1 MVTWRFRVPL
11 LSVRFRLPHP
21 LEVIGLSWPL
31 LRRLLCVLLTVS
43 LLSLFS
49 FPANAELISGTT
61 SVNFLAY
68 GRYGSSSTTYSWREW
83 GNAAFTGT
91 TGTLI
96 KTASLDYA
104 PDRLALSQIV
114 HGGLDQAVGSLTF
127 VVSFYC
133 TASVR
138 SSGSVTTPSNW
149 ISWSYGANWDKPA
162 GYTSFYRDENN
173 VRHEGPEVDV
183 RSFTANGALSSR
195 GLTLSVG
202 TYADEI
208 HPLLSI
214 GIGPVTGRYDAIAFT
229 PGSSNKNVVFN
240 GHSVVFTSIRMVAT
254 ASSGD
259 TEALKDIADAIVEG
273 NQILSAMYGDILAVC
288 NQIYQRTGSIL
299 ETQRLANTYLIAIRD
314 YLQSLNT
321 TTEAI
326 YSLLGAKFD
335 LLISTIQTESDDIQV
350 AIDKAVQ
357 DMIAYL
363 DAAFSGAVGQ
373 LPSVGDSLQ
382 DQSDALENQESQ
394 WMGSMTD
401 NFESLQM
408 GNFAFPVGIISGFGL
423 ITSIFSQLWDKL
435 GAYAAIYT
443 FPLFLGIALLLIG
456 RMSKFAGRSSSRKDG
471 E

>member
-1 MVTWRFRVPL
+1 M
-11 LSVRFRLPHP
+11 
-21 LEVIGLSWPL
+21 
-31 LRRLLCVLLTVS
+31 
-43 LLSLFS
+43 
-49 FPANAELISGTT
+49 
-61 SVNFLAY
+61 
-68 GRYGSSSTTYSWREW
+68 
-83 GNAAFTGT
+83 
-91 TGTLI
+91 
-96 KTASLDYA
+96 
-104 PDRLALSQIV
+104 
-114 HGGLDQAVGSLTF
+114 
-127 VVSFYC
+127 
-133 TASVR
+133 
-138 SSGSVTTPSNW
+138 
-149 ISWSYGANWDKPA
+149 
-162 GYTSFYRDENN
+162 
-173 VRHEGPEVDV
+173 
-183 RSFTANGALSSR
+183 
-195 GLTLSVG
+195 
-202 TYADEI
+202 
-208 HPLLSI
+208 
-214 GIGPVTGRYDAIAFT
+214 
-229 PGSSNKNVVFN
+229 VFN

-335 LLISTIQTESDDIQV
+335 LLISTIQTESDDIQA

-394 WMGSMTD
+394 WVGSMTD

>member
-1 MVTWRFRVPL
+1 M
-11 LSVRFRLPHP
+11 
-21 LEVIGLSWPL
+21 
-31 LRRLLCVLLTVS
+31 LLTVS

-49 FPANAELISGTT
+49 FPANAAVTDGIMSGT
-61 SVNFLAY
+61 FM
-68 GRYGSSSTTYSWREW
+68 RYGSSTASGTSLSWGQSQTGKFYPA
-83 GNAAFTGT
+83 GNAESGTQISFTYGT
-91 TGTLI
+91 ACRMSSIVKSDLTDVFGSITI
-96 KTASLDYA
+96 VFSYYA
-104 PDRLALSQIV
+104 EAIA
-114 HGGLDQAVGSLTF
+114 GKAAT
-127 VVSFYC
+127 
-133 TASVR
+133 
-138 SSGSVTTPSNW
+138 
-149 ISWSYGANWDKPA
+149 WSYGSKYDVPG
-162 GYTSFYRDENN
+162 GYKSYYRDDNN
-173 VRHEGPEVDV
+173 VEHAGGAVSV
-183 RSFTANGALSSR
+183 RTFKPVSASSGVSR
-195 GLTLSVG
+195 STGLTLETS
-202 TYADEI
+202 TFADEI
-208 HPLLSI
+208 HYLTTLRIAPAATVSSRSD
-214 GIGPVTGRYDAIAFT
+214 PIAFMI
-229 PGSSNKNVVFN
+229 SNTGQTNDRTNISIKC
-240 GHSVVFTSIRMVAT
+240 TSARCIVT

-335 LLISTIQTESDDIQV
+335 LLISTIQTESDDIQA

-394 WMGSMTD
+394 WVGSMTD

>member
-1 MVTWRFRVPL
+1 MRRYSLCLRF
-11 LSVRFRLPHP
+11 F
-21 LEVIGLSWPL
+21 
-31 LRRLLCVLLTVS
+31 LRRVVCVLLAVS
-43 LLSLFS
+43 LVNLFS
-49 FPANAELISGTT
+49 FPAEAELISGTT
-61 SVNFLAY
+61 SVDFRAY
-68 GRYGSSSTTYSWREW
+68 GSYGGAYGWHGW

-91 TGTLI
+91 TGTLT
-96 KTASLDYA
+96 KTAALDYA
-104 PDRLALSQIV
+104 PDRLALYQIV
-114 HGGLDQAVGSLTF
+114 HGGLDQAVGSLTL

-149 ISWSYGANWDKPA
+149 LSWTYGANWDKPA
-162 GYTSFYRDENN
+162 GYASFYRDENN
-173 VRHEGPEVDV
+173 VQHTGPAVDV

-195 GLTLSVG
+195 GLTLSVE
-202 TYADEI
+202 TYADEV

-214 GIGPVTGRYDAIAFT
+214 GIGAVPGQYNAIAFT
-229 PGSSNKNVVFN
+229 PGSTNSNVVFN
-240 GHSVVFTSIRMVAT
+240 GQSVVFTSIRMVAT

-259 TEALKDIADAIVEG
+259 TEALKGIADAIVEG
-273 NQILSAMYGDILAVC
+273 NQILSAMYGDILAVL

-299 ETQRLANTYLIAIRD
+299 ETQRLANTYLVAIRD
-314 YLQSLNT
+314 HLQSLNT

-326 YSLLGAKFD
+326 YALLGAKFD
-335 LLISTIQTESDDIQV
+335 LLISTLQTESDDIQA

-363 DAAFSGAVGQ
+363 DAVFSGAVGE

-382 DQSDALENQESQ
+382 DKSDALEDQESQ
-394 WMGSMTD
+394 WQGSMTD
-401 NFESLQM
+401 NFDALQM
-408 GNFAFPVGIISGFGL
+408 GDFAFPTGIISGFGL
-423 ITSIFSQLWDKL
+423 LTSIFVQLWDKL
-435 GAYAAIYT
+435 GQYAAIYT

>member
-1 MVTWRFRVPL
+1 M
-11 LSVRFRLPHP
+11 
-21 LEVIGLSWPL
+21 
-31 LRRLLCVLLTVS
+31 LLTVS

-49 FPANAELISGTT
+49 FPANAAVLEQRTVSGSFVGYGLTGGT
-61 SVNFLAY
+61 SWNSWSSKSY
-68 GRYGSSSTTYSWREW
+68 TSQSSTFYQTSSTAYSPHY
-83 GNAAFTGT
+83 
-91 TGTLI
+91 L
-96 KTASLDYA
+96 SLS
-104 PDRLALSQIV
+104 RFRV
-114 HGGLDQAVGSLTF
+114 GGLESLTGLVTF
-127 VVSFYC
+127 VVSFY
-133 TASVR
+133 ASANGDAPTPVQWGY
-138 SSGSVTTPSNW
+138 GS
-149 ISWSYGANWDKPA
+149 YWDKPA
-162 GYTSFYRDENN
+162 GYRFFYTDDNN
-173 VRHEGPEVDV
+173 VEHQGDSVSV
-183 RSFTANGALSSR
+183 RSFSANGSRNSR
-195 GLTLSVG
+195 GISLEVSSMASEVHFFTAFEIRTLGYSSSVSYSLTAFELPSSDA
-202 TYADEI
+202 YI
-208 HPLLSI
+208 YSI
-214 GIGPVTGRYDAIAFT
+214 YVPSARVIAT
-229 PGSSNKNVVFN
+229 E
-240 GHSVVFTSIRMVAT
+240 
-254 ASSGD
+254 SSGD
-259 TEALKDIADAIVEG
+259 LEALKDIADAVIAG

-335 LLISTIQTESDDIQV
+335 LLISTIQTESDDIQA

-456 RMSKFAGRSSSRKDG
+456 RMSKFAGDQSSSRKDG

>member
-61 SVNFLAY
+61 SVSARCY
-68 GRYGSSSTTYSWREW
+68 GTYGGSTSWY
-83 GNAAFTGT
+83 AFGSTALTGT
-91 TGTLI
+91 SGTLAQNSSGV
-96 KTASLDYA
+96 KPA
-104 PDRLALSQIV
+104 PNRLAINQVV
-114 HGGLDQAVGSLTF
+114 HGGLLEAFGSLTLS
-127 VVSFYC
+127 VSFYC
-133 TASVR
+133 RATVR
-138 SSGSVTTPSNW
+138 SSGSSSSPESY
-149 ISWSYGANWDKPA
+149 ISWSYGSNWDKPA
-162 GYTSFYRDENN
+162 GYRSFYRDESN
-173 VRHEGPEVDV
+173 VEHAGTDVDV
-183 RSFTANGALSSR
+183 RSFTANGKMSSR
-195 GLTLSVG
+195 GITIQTGS
-202 TYADEI
+202 YADEVN
-208 HPLLSI
+208 PLMSI
-214 GIGPVTGRYDAIAFT
+214 GFASLGSAGVAFI
-229 PGSSNKNVVFN
+229 PGSTNSKVVYN
-240 GHSVVFTSIRMVAT
+240 AAELVFTSVRMVAT

-335 LLISTIQTESDDIQV
+335 LLISTIQTESDDIQA

-435 GAYAAIYT
+435 GVYAAIYT